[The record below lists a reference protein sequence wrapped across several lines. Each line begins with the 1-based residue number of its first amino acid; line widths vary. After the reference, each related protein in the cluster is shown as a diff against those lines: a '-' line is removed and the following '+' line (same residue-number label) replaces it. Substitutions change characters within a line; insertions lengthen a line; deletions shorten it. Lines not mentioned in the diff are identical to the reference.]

1 MMVTDGVMIAADD
14 RWAVRSRVRTWLGSC
29 SRWRRRLSTTT
40 APCPLAGT
48 RHVLGGIEGERPY
61 RTVSLTKRIEGERPY
76 RTVSLTKRSEGER
89 LSPASMWRSGGS
101 CANTM
106 AAGPRGHDKCALNLT
121 DTKERWNWQVERAQ
135 RTGPPG
141 PDVGQGSFRILFLS
155 SPRPGRRFNLERRAS
170 TFQDDLRVRNRNV
183 LYLFRFRRSAVEHV
197 VGVSVSRLTNFVAD
211 DR

>member
-61 RTVSLTKRIEGERPY
+61 RTVSLTKRIEGERP
-76 RTVSLTKRSEGER
+76 
-89 LSPASMWRSGGS
+89 SPASMSWSMWRCRQS

-106 AAGPRGHDKCALNLT
+106 AAGPCGHDKCALNLT

-135 RTGPPG
+135 LTGPPG
-141 PDVGQGSFRILFLS
+141 PDGGHFEFYFYPRH
-155 SPRPGRRFNLERRAS
+155 RPGRRFIIQPNA
-170 TFQDDLRVRNRNV
+170 V
-183 LYLFRFRRSAVEHV
+183 LQLFKMTY
-197 VGVSVSRLTNFVAD
+197 G
-211 DR
+211 

>member
-1 MMVTDGVMIAADD
+1 MRGN
-14 RWAVRSRVRTWLGSC
+14 
-29 SRWRRRLSTTT
+29 
-40 APCPLAGT
+40 APT
-48 RHVLGGIEGERPY
+48 

-76 RTVSLTKRSEGER
+76 RTVSLTKRIEGER

-106 AAGPRGHDKCALNLT
+106 AAGPRGHDKCAFLNLT
-121 DTKERWNWQVERAQ
+121 NTKERWNWQVERAQ

-141 PDVGQGSFRILFLS
+141 PDGGQGSFRILFLS
-155 SPRPGRRFNLERRAS
+155 SPQARPTIHTERRAS

>member
-40 APCPLAGT
+40 APCPLAGM

-61 RTVSLTKRIEGERPY
+61 RTVSLTKRIEGER
-76 RTVSLTKRSEGER
+76 

-106 AAGPRGHDKCALNLT
+106 AAARASCVVVMTSAALNKL
-121 DTKERWNWQVERAQ
+121 DRHKRAVELAGRASAAD
-135 RTGPPG
+135 RTAGTGRRSRVISNFIFILATGPA
-141 PDVGQGSFRILFLS
+141 DDST
-155 SPRPGRRFNLERRAS
+155 ERRAS

>member
-1 MMVTDGVMIAADD
+1 MRPRRRTTAGDLMMATDGVVIVADD

-48 RHVLGGIEGERPY
+48 RHVLGGIEGER
-61 RTVSLTKRIEGERPY
+61 
-76 RTVSLTKRSEGER
+76 
-89 LSPASMWRSGGS
+89 LSRASMSWSMWRNQQS

-121 DTKERWNWQVERAQ
+121 DTRERWNWQVERAQ
-135 RTGPPG
+135 RTR
-141 PDVGQGSFRILFLS
+141 PDRTVSTVINIFV
-155 SPRPGRRFNLERRAS
+155 SPRHRGPGRYLQRRGAS

-183 LYLFRFRRSAVEHV
+183 LYSGSAERR
-197 VGVSVSRLTNFVAD
+197 
-211 DR
+211 